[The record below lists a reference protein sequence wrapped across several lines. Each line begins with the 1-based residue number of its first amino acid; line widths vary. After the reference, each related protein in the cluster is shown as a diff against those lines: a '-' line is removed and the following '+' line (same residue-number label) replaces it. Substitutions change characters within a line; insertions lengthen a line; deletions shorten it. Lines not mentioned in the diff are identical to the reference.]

1 MARRR
6 IQEWSG
12 PRRIGRRIDPAAIS
26 SSAGIRRH
34 EAPECR
40 QAVHAAGLSRL
51 YAVYKNYLVRPKCS
65 HRARPILDVP
75 EQCCGVCLPSPT
87 STGPASCSLASII
100 SRSAI
105 ARRHCRRL
113 RLRSISGPLCGA
125 KEFPVA
131 TIRARAI
138 LRPEPA
144 MPSRWPLAYRLRK
157 LRELQDPGSGRP
169 APGLEIGITLA
180 ETAETPA
187 MGRPARYR
195 DRIEGRAE
203 RAERSETHS
212 DPIAV
217 RKYSWGRH
225 WETPARRSLSRGF
238 ARFANGERR
247 MSRHAFDAG
256 VGRI

>member
-40 QAVHAAGLSRL
+40 QAVHAAGFSRP
-51 YAVYKNYLVRPKCS
+51 YAVYKNYLARPKCS
-65 HRARPILDVP
+65 RRARPVLDVP
-75 EQCCGVCLPSPT
+75 EQCCGVCLPSLT
-87 STGPASCSLASII
+87 STGSASCSFASIT

-105 ARRHCRRL
+105 ARRHCTRP

-125 KEFPVA
+125 KEFPVG
-131 TIRARAI
+131 TIRAGAI
-138 LRPEPA
+138 SRPTPA
-144 MPSRWPLAYRLRK
+144 PPSHRRLAYRLRQ
-157 LRELQDPGSGRP
+157 LREFQDPDSGRA
-169 APGLEIGITLA
+169 APGLEIGLTLA

-203 RAERSETHS
+203 RSETHS

-225 WETPARRSLSRGF
+225 WETPAPRCV
-238 ARFANGERR
+238 E
-247 MSRHAFDAG
+247 
-256 VGRI
+256 I